1 LIVIE
6 NELREI
12 LDRISINL
20 DTIAT
25 KAVGE
30 QFDNEIYG
38 VDWKNRIP
46 FLSDAFGV
54 PKDTIRIVSI
64 GQGSAILE
72 TLRHWLYMIKKY
84 GFYTKLLCKIH

>member
-1 LIVIE
+1 VIE

-38 VDWKNRIP
+38 VD
-46 FLSDAFGV
+46 
-54 PKDTIRIVSI
+54 
-64 GQGSAILE
+64 
-72 TLRHWLYMIKKY
+72 
-84 GFYTKLLCKIH
+84 